1 LKQIEPAEKIG
12 ISDSMRDRLRNE
24 ASTGM
29 NSDQKQPN
37 VILYIGVVIAIL
49 VGLGGKGILY

>member
-12 ISDSMRDRLRNE
+12 ISDSMRDRLRRE

-29 NSDQKQPN
+29 DSEAKQPN
-37 VILYIGVVIAIL
+37 VILYIAGIIAVLVI
-49 VGLGGKGILY
+49 LGGQGILY